1 MIVIKSLVPG
11 GVAQVDGRLL
21 PGDRLIFVND
31 EMLENASLDEAVNA
45 LKGAPKGIV
54 RIGVKKALPLGGI
67 EAHQQAELQVN
78 WISFSFVWN
87 AVSIYVHFAMIAW
100 KELINTSFDLF
111 SDDHL
116 VWALSYVQ
124 MKSVHISWIRL
135 FKKLNILDF

>member
-45 LKGAPKGIV
+45 LKGAPKGNV
-54 RIGVKKALPLGGI
+54 RIGVKKALPLGGS

-78 WISFSFVWN
+78 LTP
-87 AVSIYVHFAMIAW
+87 
-100 KELINTSFDLF
+100 KEILFGKWMCILLWELVKNNLLSEMLHCFDFLINV
-111 SDDHL
+111 DHL
-116 VWALSYVQ
+116 SLSFAIH
-124 MKSVHISWIRL
+124 S
-135 FKKLNILDF
+135 

>member
-1 MIVIKSLVPG
+1 M
-11 GVAQVDGRLL
+11 DGRLL

-78 WISFSFVWN
+78 RISFSFVWN
-87 AVSIYVHFAMIAW
+87 AVSIYVHFAMIA
-100 KELINTSFDLF
+100 
-111 SDDHL
+111 
-116 VWALSYVQ
+116 
-124 MKSVHISWIRL
+124 
-135 FKKLNILDF
+135 

>member
-67 EAHQQAELQVN
+67 EGHQQAELQV
-78 WISFSFVWN
+78 FVCLEWCFQLCAFCN
-87 AVSIYVHFAMIAW
+87 ESLKRVIYF
-100 KELINTSFDLF
+100 
-111 SDDHL
+111 
-116 VWALSYVQ
+116 Y
-124 MKSVHISWIRL
+124 
-135 FKKLNILDF
+135 